1 MAEIQDLENEQLG
14 ELEAVDQEIEHRQ
27 KVEDVLPE
35 KYKGKS
41 VQDVIRMHEEAEKL
55 ISRQGQEVGDL
66 RKLADDFLRSQLNQ
80 TKPSEVE
87 KPKPIDFFENPEA
100 AIQNAIEQNPKV
112 RAAEQYAHQMQQEQA
127 RMRLNQKHPDA
138 TTVVQDPEFRTW
150 VQQSKVRQELFRQAD
165 AYDADAADELLSTYK
180 EIKTLKTQRTKEIDT
195 SARDKAL
202 KSASVDAGGSGE
214 SGQKVYRRAD
224 LIRLKMRDPSK
235 YESMQDEIFAAY
247 SEGRV
252 K

>member
-1 MAEIQDLENEQLG
+1 MAEMQDLEDESLG
-14 ELEAVDQEIEHRQ
+14 EIDVVNQEIEQRQ
-27 KVEDVLPE
+27 QVEDVPE
-35 KYKGKS
+35 KYRGKS

-66 RKLADDFLRSQLNQ
+66 RKLADDFLRSQLTQ
-80 TKPSEVE
+80 AKASEPE
-87 KPKPIDFFENPEA
+87 KPKEIDFFENPQA
-100 AIQNAIEQNPKV
+100 AIQSAIEQNPKV
-112 RAAEQYAHQMQQEQA
+112 RAAEQYAQQMQQEQA

-138 TTVVQDPEFRTW
+138 SGVVQDPDFQQW
-150 VQQSKVRQELFRQAD
+150 VKASAVRQRLFAQAD
-165 AYDADAADELLSTYK
+165 AFDADAADELLSTYK
-180 EIKTLKTQRTKEIDT
+180 EIKSLKTQRVKEIDT
-195 SARDKAL
+195 SSRDKAM

-214 SGQKVYRRAD
+214 SGQKMYRRAD

-235 YESMQDEIFAAY
+235 YESMQDEIMAAY